1 MLSVILASVLKTQ
14 ILQDKVGNMR
24 AEQVCVRDN
33 KVWWGWGLFKGA
45 ATTQLKLID
54 ARKYTSLTLAQIP
67 DFQEK
72 LEM

>member
-33 KVWWGWGLFKGA
+33 KCGGDGAYLKG
-45 ATTQLKLID
+45 QPLLSSS
-54 ARKYTSLTLAQIP
+54 SLMPESIRA
-67 DFQEK
+67 
-72 LEM
+72 

>member
-1 MLSVILASVLKTQ
+1 MLKTQ
-14 ILQDKVGNMR
+14 ILQDKFSNMR

-33 KVWWGWGLFKGA
+33 KVRWGWGPFKGEV
-45 ATTQLKLID
+45 TTQLKLID
-54 ARKYTSLTLAQIP
+54 ARKYTGLELAQVP